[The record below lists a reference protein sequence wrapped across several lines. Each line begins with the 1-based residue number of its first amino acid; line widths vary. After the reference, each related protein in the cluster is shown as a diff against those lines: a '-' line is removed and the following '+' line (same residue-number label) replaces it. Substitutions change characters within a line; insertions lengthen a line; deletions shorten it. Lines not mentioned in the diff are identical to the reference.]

1 MTDKP
6 MPFPFLNPQGE
17 DGAGCQDVASL
28 QKMPTPQSHKPKI
41 LMTRIGG
48 PSSDGKGLFVAKN
61 EGGAHRNG

>member
-1 MTDKP
+1 MG
-6 MPFPFLNPQGE
+6 L
-17 DGAGCQDVASL
+17 AGCQDVASL